1 MEIEHMRKL
10 NHPSIIGLHE
20 LYEGENTFYIILE
33 YLQGKSL
40 NEIIQQQRVGDGFA
54 MNTI

>member
-1 MEIEHMRKL
+1 MEIEHMQSL

-40 NEIIQQQRVGDGFA
+40 NEMIQKQRGGDGF
-54 MNTI
+54 TIDQV

>member
-40 NEIIQQQRVGDGFA
+40 NEIIHQQRVGDGFT
-54 MNTI
+54 MD